1 MMRRSAFLGVA
12 AAAVAGCARR
22 SPAAPATTSRLPAV
36 RIVALGDSLA
46 LGTGASAP
54 ENGFIFQSYRRVLAE
69 RPGSRIDDLAIGG
82 ATVADV
88 LRLQVPRLAY
98 EPADVAIVCVGGNDV
113 VRRTSPARFAATYG
127 ELVARLRAAL
137 PATRLIVCGVPDV
150 ALSPLFSGRDTAT
163 IARLSAAD
171 DGAVRAIAKRSA
183 AAFADLYAVTRRDRA
198 DANRLL
204 SDDRFHP
211 SDAGYATFAAVLSP
225 LVLQAARSRA

>member
-1 MMRRSAFLGVA
+1 MMRRSAFLSVA

-22 SPAAPATTSRLPAV
+22 PPAGPVESRLPAV
-36 RIVALGDSLA
+36 RLVALGDSLA
-46 LGTGASAP
+46 MGTGASASDK
-54 ENGFIFQSYRRVLAE
+54 GFIFQSYRRVLAE

-88 LRLQVPRLAY
+88 LRLQVPRLAH
-98 EPADVAIVCVGGNDV
+98 EAADVAIVCVGGNDV

-127 ELVARLRAAL
+127 ELVARLRTAL

-150 ALSPLFSGRDTAT
+150 ALSPLFSGHDTAT

-171 DGAVRAIAKRSA
+171 DAAVRAIAKRSG

>member
-1 MMRRSAFLGVA
+1 MRRSAFVGLA
-12 AAAVAGCARR
+12 AAALVGCSHRA
-22 SPAAPATTSRLPAV
+22 PAATATRSRLPAV

-54 ENGFIFQSYRRVLAE
+54 ENGFIFQSYRHVLAE

-88 LRLQVPRLAY
+88 LRLQVPRLAH

-113 VRRTSPARFAATYG
+113 VHHTSPGRFALTYG
-127 ELVARLRAAL
+127 ELVARVRAAL
-137 PATRLIVCGVPDV
+137 PAARLIVCGVPDV
-150 ALSPLFSGRDTAT
+150 ALSPLFSGREAAT

-171 DGAVRAIAKRSA
+171 DAAVRAIAKRSG

-198 DANRLL
+198 DANQLL

-211 SDAGYATFAAVLSP
+211 SDAGYATFTAVLSP
-225 LVLQAARSRA
+225 LVLRAAASRA